1 MRTFLAVLAGY
12 LIFTV
17 SAVLLFHLTNIDPH
31 SPAALGFKAFTM
43 AYGLAFAFLSGL
55 VAGHIA
61 RRTDL
66 VCGIALALLI
76 ALGAT
81 ISMIARP
88 GAGALWTQTA
98 ALLFCTPA
106 SFAGDWIRRKKTR
119 NSRLTEL
126 GQKTGFER

>member
-1 MRTFLAVLAGY
+1 MRIFLAVVAGY
-12 LIFTV
+12 LIFAI

-31 SPAALGFKAFTM
+31 SPAALGFKALTM
-43 AYGLAFAFLSGL
+43 AYGAAFAFLSGF
-55 VAGHIA
+55 VAGRIG

-66 VCGIALALLI
+66 VCGIALALVI

-98 ALLFCTPA
+98 ALMFFAPA
-106 SFAGDWIRRKKTR
+106 SLAGDWTRRRRRKR
-119 NSRLTEL
+119 VREC
-126 GQKTGFER
+126 

>member
-1 MRTFLAVLAGY
+1 MRIFLAVVAGY
-12 LIFTV
+12 LIFAV

-31 SPAALGFKAFTM
+31 SPAALAFKAFTL
-43 AYGLAFAFLSGL
+43 AYGFAFAFLSGF
-55 VAGHIA
+55 VAGRIG

-66 VCGIALALLI
+66 VCGIALALVI

-98 ALLFCTPA
+98 ALMLFAPA
-106 SFAGDWIRRKKTR
+106 SLAGDWTRRRRRATAA
-119 NSRLTEL
+119 
-126 GQKTGFER
+126 